1 MTGTRSVTK
10 RALTVVAVGAGAA
23 AMVTGTA
30 SVAGADPLGDC
41 VRNAGGIVS
50 VDGAPPV
57 PPVFGFDGPRLLGVE
72 GGSGNACITNV
83 GPGNVQVSHPA
94 GRQPGRTEASGA
106 IVEMR
111 VDGGIGN
118 VAVTNLGVGSVTV
131 DRNEVAPAPEPVAAR
146 STVPGIP
153 EMVLDAGHDGVF
165 VTNIGTGAV
174 TVTDWDD
181 TAGPL
186 PEEIPAPPGMVVT
199 DPVTGNVYVTNLFG
213 PAVTV
218 VDRPGGVEGVVD
230 RQVPGT
236 AVDYGTSNV
245 FVTNIGGG
253 AVTVVRG

>member
-10 RALTVVAVGAGAA
+10 RTWTVLAVGVGAA
-23 AMVTGTA
+23 AMATGTA
-30 SVAGADPLGDC
+30 SPAGSDPLSDC

-50 VDGAPPV
+50 IDGAPPV
-57 PPVFGFDGPRLLGVE
+57 PPIFGFDGPRLLGVE

-83 GPGNVQVSHPA
+83 GPGTVQVTHPV
-94 GRQPGRTEASGA
+94 GREPGRTDASGA

-111 VDGGIGN
+111 VDGGVGN

-131 DRNEVAPAPEPVAAR
+131 DRSEVAPAPDTVAVPDP
-146 STVPGIP
+146 VPGIP
-153 EMVLDAGHDGVF
+153 ELILAAGHDGVF

-174 TVTDWDD
+174 TVMDWDAS
-181 TAGPL
+181 AGPL
-186 PEEIPAPPGMVVT
+186 PEELPAPPGMVIT

-218 VDRPGGVEGVVD
+218 VDHPGGTGSVVD

-236 AVDYGTSNV
+236 AIDHGTSNV

-253 AVTVVRG
+253 PVTVVRR